1 MDTQRN
7 QITNKMKQ
15 SERRN
20 GGKRKVMQS
29 SVYCGLILQRNRRK
43 KRKETVKLF
52 KKKKQYKVIKTSLPH
67 RLPQCPDLCRPH
79 PVHSRNLDQ
88 VIGRVKRM
96 ASATLV
102 QPSGELWKKIRVELN
117 EDVNT
122 RDQDLAAIKEWLR
135 KQPHLPDEWDDDR
148 MMTFLR
154 GCSFSLEKC
163 KRKLDMYFTMRTAC
177 PEFFTN
183 RDITRPELNSLM
195 NRLYATPLP
204 GLTPNG
210 RRVSVARGID
220 KNLDTSELCNLFK
233 IGLMIGDVRLREE
246 EQGVGGDVY
255 ILDAAVL
262 TPKHL
267 AKLSPALVKKFLICV
282 QISAECSREEHPA
295 YKAEG
300 GPYPEAYP
308 VKLKEV
314 HVVNASPIVDKL
326 VTIIKPFLKEKIKN
340 RVNIYNTKNTLIQH
354 HHQLTKRPLSGA
366 RNLPQVRDAWMKKL
380 ENYTEWFKKQESI
393 KANESLRPG
402 KPTNYDELFGIDG
415 SFRQLSID

>member
-1 MDTQRN
+1 
-7 QITNKMKQ
+7 
-15 SERRN
+15 
-20 GGKRKVMQS
+20 
-29 SVYCGLILQRNRRK
+29 
-43 KRKETVKLF
+43 
-52 KKKKQYKVIKTSLPH
+52 
-67 RLPQCPDLCRPH
+67 
-79 PVHSRNLDQ
+79 
-88 VIGRVKRM
+88 M

-102 QPSGELWKKIRVELN
+102 QPTGELWKKIRVELN

-177 PEFFTN
+177 PEFFTD
-183 RDITRPELNSLM
+183 RDITRPELNNLM

-210 RRVSVARGID
+210 RRVSVARGVD
-220 KNLDTSELCNLFK
+220 KNLDTSELCDLFK
-233 IGLMIGDVRLREE
+233 LGLMIGDVRLREE
-246 EQGVGGDVY
+246 VQGVGGDVY
-255 ILDAAVL
+255 VLDAAVL
-262 TPKHL
+262 APRHL
-267 AKLSPALVKKFLICV
+267 GKLSPALIKKFLICV
-282 QISAECSREEHPA
+282 Q
-295 YKAEG
+295 
-300 GPYPEAYP
+300 EAYP

-340 RVNIYNTKNTLIQH
+340 RIFIHSDLNTLYEYVPQDLLPTEYGGH
-354 HHQLTKRPLSGA
+354 CGPLKEI
-366 RNLPQVRDAWMKKL
+366 NDAWMKKL
-380 ENYTEWFKKQESI
+380 EDYTEWFKQQECI